1 MAENGGNSRLNSALH
16 RSVHNFC
23 KRGKLICPAIRA
35 SNERALMLHPHAMGP
50 SPVSSDLFR

>member
-35 SNERALMLHPHAMGP
+35 SNERALMPHP
-50 SPVSSDLFR
+50 